1 MSCCFTLSHAVV
13 LLQTTDTTSGVQSIL
28 ARAPGKST
36 ALMRSFQTNVHSPL
50 IFVRPAQPSVA
61 GSMHLGLGEN
71 TPRASL
77 DASGRRLQ
85 GSVTRT
91 SFAHFPVARLTVCP
105 EPLDPV
111 DYCFC
116 QSRWGQGRHIRADDD
131 APLSEHGSPACSIA
145 KFRQQLAQGRR
156 GYPRHAHSSSS
167 DGWL

>member
-1 MSCCFTLSHAVV
+1 MV
-13 LLQTTDTTSGVQSIL
+13 LFETTGTTSGVQSIL
-28 ARAPGKST
+28 AQAPGKST
-36 ALMRSFQTNVHSPL
+36 ALLRSLPAYVHSQL

-61 GSMHLGLGEN
+61 GSLHLGMGEN

-77 DASGRRLQ
+77 DANGRRLQ

-91 SFAHFPVARLTVCP
+91 SFAPFPVARLSVCP
-105 EPLDPV
+105 APLHPV

-116 QSRWGQGRHIRADDD
+116 QSRRGQGRHIRADDD
-131 APLSEHGSPACSIA
+131 APLSEHGSPTCSIA

-167 DGWL
+167 AGWL